1 MCGIAGIVD
10 LRGHRPVPLGRLRR
24 MADAMAHRGPDDDGY
39 FQTEGLGLA
48 NRRLSIVGL
57 ADGRQPI
64 TNEDG
69 SVVVV
74 FNGEL
79 FDYPELKPALEA
91 RGHRFATHCDTEL
104 IAHLWEDHQ
113 DQLLEHLRGQ
123 FAFAVWDQR
132 RRRLVLARDRFGI
145 CPLFWSRQISPEG
158 DWLLFASEIKGLLAS
173 GLVEARPDLRG
184 IDQVFHFLAVPGP
197 ATCFEGVQLL
207 QPGHALTIDLDGRD
221 HDARIRQR
229 CYWAI
234 DFPDRGQEERGTK
247 HVVDEFERLMV
258 AAVERRLRADVPVVS
273 YVSGGVDSSVVAAI
287 AARVRGEPI
296 PTFTVQIKAPHL
308 DESRQAAVVS
318 RHIGAQPI
326 VVPVGN
332 TDVVDA
338 YPELIRA
345 AEAPVIDTSSTAML
359 MMAREVHRR
368 GYKVALTGEGSDEW
382 LAGYAWYKVHRLL
395 GYFDRVPG
403 FPLGH
408 AIRGLLYDIA
418 GAPLGAQ
425 RHIRAIRESLGDHS
439 AFQDFYSLLVAT
451 RFLFLGDDTLAAL
464 ADHNPYLALEPNLDR
479 MQRWDPLNRGL
490 YWAGR
495 IHLAGHLLSLK
506 GDRVAMH
513 SSVETRYPF
522 LDEDVFAF
530 LAGLHPDWK
539 LRGFTDK
546 YILRLVG
553 ERYLPREIAWRRK
566 AMFRAPLDSFF
577 AGHVPKF
584 VDELLSE
591 ASLRKTGWFNIER
604 VRFWRQRMQTGRLG
618 VRQRTIVELGMVGV
632 LTSQLWYQTFIDSSL
647 ADIGSRGAS
656 TAPLEAPPSNGIARA
671 KPARELG

>member
-10 LRGHRPVPLGRLRR
+10 LRGDGPIPPGRLRR
-24 MADAMAHRGPDDDGY
+24 MAEAMVHRGPDEDGY
-39 FQTEGLGLA
+39 FQVDGLALA

-79 FDYPELKPALEA
+79 FDYPELRPVLEA
-91 RGHRFATHCDTEL
+91 KGHRFATHCDTEL
-104 IAHLWEDHQ
+104 IVHLWEEHQ
-113 DQLLEHLRGQ
+113 EGLFEHLRGQ

-145 CPLFWSRQISPEG
+145 CPLFWSRQVSRDG
-158 DWLLFASEIKGLLAS
+158 DRLLFASEIKGLLAS
-173 GLVEARPDLRG
+173 GLVEARPDPRG

-207 QPGHALTIDLDGRD
+207 QPGHALTIDLDPRP
-221 HDARIRQR
+221 ARIREWR
-229 CYWAI
+229 YWAI
-234 DFPDRGQEERGTK
+234 DFPDRGHEERGGP
-247 HVVDEFERLMV
+247 HVVDDFERVLA

-273 YVSGGVDSSVVAAI
+273 YVSGGIDSSVVAAM
-287 AARVRGEPI
+287 AARVRGEPV
-296 PTFTVQIKAPHL
+296 PAFTVQIKAPRL

-326 VVPVGN
+326 VVAVAP

-382 LAGYAWYKVHRLL
+382 LAGYVWYKVHRLL
-395 GYFDRVPG
+395 GYLDRVPG
-403 FPLGH
+403 VPLGH
-408 AIRGLLYDIA
+408 AVRRLLYGIV
-418 GAPLGAQ
+418 GAPEGAR
-425 RHIRAIRESLGDHS
+425 RHIAAVRESLGDHS
-439 AFQDFYSLLVAT
+439 PFQDFYSLLAAA
-451 RFLFLGDDTLAAL
+451 RFLFLDEDTLDAL
-464 ADHNPYLALEPNLDR
+464 ADHNPYLELAPNLGR
-479 MQRWDPLNRGL
+479 MQRWHPLNRGL

-522 LDEDVFAF
+522 LDEDVFTF

-539 LRGFTDK
+539 LRGFRDK
-546 YILRLVG
+546 YILRRVG

-577 AGHVPKF
+577 AADAPPF
-584 VDELLSE
+584 VDQLLSD
-591 ASLRKTGWFNIER
+591 ASLRKTGWFNVER
-604 VRFWRQRMQTGRLG
+604 VHLWRRRLQEG
-618 VRQRTIVELGMVGV
+618 TLGLRQRTIGELGMVGV
-632 LTSQLWYQTFIDSSL
+632 LTSQLWYQTFIDRGL
-647 ADIGSRGAS
+647 AD
-656 TAPLEAPPSNGIARA
+656 L
-671 KPARELG
+671 

>member
-10 LRGHRPVPLGRLRR
+10 LRGHRPVPAGRLRR
-24 MADAMAHRGPDDDGY
+24 MADAMVHRGPDDEGY
-39 FQTEGLGLA
+39 FTTDGVGLA

-79 FDYPELKPALEA
+79 FDYPELKAALETK
-91 RGHRFATHCDTEL
+91 GHRFSTHCDTEL
-104 IAHLWEDHQ
+104 IAHLWEEHEDRLV
-113 DQLLEHLRGQ
+113 DHLRGQ
-123 FAFAVWDQR
+123 FAFALWDQR

-145 CPLFWSRQISPEG
+145 CPLYWSRQASPEG
-158 DWLLFASEIKGLLAS
+158 DWLLFASEIKGLLGS

-197 ATCFEGVQLL
+197 ATCFAGIELL
-207 QPGHALTIDLDGRD
+207 QPGHALTIDLNGRGR
-221 HDARIRQR
+221 DARIEARR
-229 CYWAI
+229 YWAI
-234 DFPDRGQEERGTK
+234 DFPNRGEEIRGTNQT
-247 HVVDEFERLMV
+247 VDELERLLLR
-258 AAVERRLRADVPVVS
+258 AVDRRLRADVPVVS
-273 YVSGGVDSSVVAAI
+273 YVSGGIDSSIVAAM
-287 AARVRGEPI
+287 AARIRGEPV
-296 PTFTVQIKAPHL
+296 PSFTVQIKTPRL
-308 DESRQAAVVS
+308 DETHQAAVVS
-318 RHIGAQPI
+318 RHIGAEPI
-326 VVPVGN
+326 VVPVHD

-382 LAGYAWYKVHRLL
+382 LAGYVWYKVHRVFGLL
-395 GYFDRVPG
+395 DRLPG
-403 FPLGH
+403 LPLGG
-408 AIRGLLYDIA
+408 AVRQLLYDII
-418 GAPLGAQ
+418 GFAPDAQ
-425 RHIRAIRESLGDHS
+425 RHVRAIREPLGDHS
-439 AFQDFYSLLVAT
+439 AFHDFYSLLIAA
-451 RFLFLGDDTLAAL
+451 RFLFFDDDTLAAL
-464 ADHNPYLALEPNLDR
+464 ADHNPYLALAPDLDR
-479 MQRWDPLNRGL
+479 MRRWDPLNRGL

-506 GDRVAMH
+506 GDRVAMR

-530 LAGLHPDWK
+530 LAGLHPDSK
-539 LRGFTDK
+539 LRGFRDK

-553 ERYLPREIAWRRK
+553 ERYLPREIAWRPK

-577 AGHVPKF
+577 ARHAARF

-591 ASLRKTGWFNIER
+591 PSLRKTGWFNVER
-604 VRFWRQRMQTGRLG
+604 VGTWRRRMQTGRVSL
-618 VRQRTIVELGMVGV
+618 RQRTVIELGLVGV
-632 LTSQLWYQTFIDSSL
+632 LTSQLWYHTFIDGSL
-647 ADIGSRGAS
+647 ADLPSSAAS
-656 TAPLEAPPSNGIARA
+656 MAPLEAPGA
-671 KPARELG
+671 

>member
-10 LRGHRPVPLGRLRR
+10 LRGNRPVPAGLLRR
-24 MADAMAHRGPDDDGY
+24 MADALIHRGPDDDGY
-39 FQTEGLGLA
+39 FQADGLGLA

-79 FDYPELKPALEA
+79 FDYPELKPVLEA

-104 IAHLWEDHQ
+104 IAHLWEEHQ
-113 DQLLEHLRGQ
+113 DQLFEHLRGQ

-145 CPLFWSRQISPEG
+145 CPLFWSRQVSPEG

-173 GLVEARPDLRG
+173 GLVQARPDLRG

-197 ATCFEGVQLL
+197 ATCFEGIQLL

-221 HDARIRQR
+221 HAARIQQR

-234 DFPDRGQEERGTK
+234 DFPDRGQEERGGK
-247 HVVDEFERLMV
+247 KAVDELERLMV

-273 YVSGGVDSSVVAAI
+273 YVSGGIDSSLVAAM
-287 AARVRGEPI
+287 AARARGA
-296 PTFTVQIKAPHL
+296 PTPAFTVQIKAPRL

-326 VVPVGN
+326 VVPVGT
-332 TDVVDA
+332 TDVVET
-338 YPELIRA
+338 YPELIGA
-345 AEAPVIDTSSTAML
+345 TEAPVIDTSATAML

-382 LAGYAWYKVHRLL
+382 LAGYVWYKVHRVL
-395 GYFDRVPG
+395 GWLDCVPG
-403 FPLGH
+403 LSLGH
-408 AIRGLLYDIA
+408 AVRRLLYDIVE
-418 GAPLGAQ
+418 APLGAQ

-439 AFQDFYSLLVAT
+439 AFQDFYSLFAAA
-451 RFLFLGDDTLAAL
+451 RFLFFHDDTLAAL
-464 ADHNPYLALEPNLDR
+464 ADHNPYLELEPDLGR
-479 MQRWDPLNRGL
+479 MRRWDPLNRGL

-530 LAGLHPDWK
+530 LARLDPGWK
-539 LRGFTDK
+539 LRGFRDK

-553 ERYLPREIAWRRK
+553 ERYLPRDIAWRRK
-566 AMFRAPLDSFF
+566 AMFRAPLDGFF
-577 AGHVPKF
+577 ARAAPPF
-584 VDELLSE
+584 VDQLLSE
-591 ASLRKTGWFNIER
+591 GSLRKTGWFNIER
-604 VRFWRQRMQTGRLG
+604 VRFWRGRLRAGTLG

-632 LTSQLWYQTFIDSSL
+632 LTSQLWYQIFIDRSL
-647 ADIGSRGAS
+647 AD
-656 TAPLEAPPSNGIARA
+656 L
-671 KPARELG
+671 

>member
-1 MCGIAGIVD
+1 MV
-10 LRGHRPVPLGRLRR
+10 
-24 MADAMAHRGPDDDGY
+24 HRGPDDEGY
-39 FQTEGLGLA
+39 FEADGVGLA

-79 FDYPELKPALEA
+79 FDYPERKAALEA
-91 RGHRFATHCDTEL
+91 KGHRFATHCDTEL
-104 IAHLWEDHQ
+104 IAHLWEEHD
-113 DQLLEHLRGQ
+113 DQLLDHLSGQ
-123 FAFAVWDQR
+123 FAFAVWDRR

-145 CPLFWSRQISPEG
+145 CPLYWSRQVSPEG

-197 ATCFEGVQLL
+197 ATCFAGVELL
-207 QPGHALTIDLDGRD
+207 PPGHALTIDLPGDGRD
-221 HDARIRQR
+221 ARIQSRR
-229 CYWAI
+229 YWAI
-234 DFPDRGQEERGTK
+234 DFPDRGQEVRGTK
-247 HVVDEFERLMV
+247 QTVDEFERLLLG
-258 AAVERRLRADVPVVS
+258 AVERRLRADVPVVS
-273 YVSGGVDSSVVAAI
+273 YVSGGIDSSVVAAM
-287 AARVRGEPI
+287 AARIRGEPI
-296 PTFTVQIKAPHL
+296 PTFTVQIKAPRL
-308 DESRQAAVVS
+308 DETRQAAVVS

-326 VVPVGN
+326 VVPVNG

-345 AEAPVIDTSSTAML
+345 TEAPVIDTSSTAML

-368 GYKVALTGEGSDEW
+368 GYKVALTGEGADEW
-382 LAGYAWYKVHRLL
+382 LAGYVWYKVHRLFGRL
-395 GYFDRVPG
+395 DRIPG
-403 FPLGH
+403 LPLGG
-408 AIRGLLYDIA
+408 AVRQLLYDITGTA
-418 GAPLGAQ
+418 AGAQ
-425 RHIRAIRESLGDHS
+425 RHIRAIRESLGHHS
-439 AFQDFYSLLVAT
+439 AFQDFYSLLIAA
-451 RFLFLGDDTLAAL
+451 RFLFFDEDTLAAL
-464 ADHNPYLALEPNLDR
+464 ADHNPYLALAPDLDR
-479 MQRWDPLNRGL
+479 MRRWDPLNRGL

-539 LRGFTDK
+539 LRGFRDK
-546 YILRLVG
+546 YILRRVG
-553 ERYLPREIAWRRK
+553 ERYLPREIAWRPK

-577 AGHVPKF
+577 ARHVPRF

-591 ASLRKTGWFNIER
+591 PSLRKTGWFNVER
-604 VRFWRQRMQTGRLG
+604 VGAWRRRMQAGRLG
-618 VRQRTIVELGMVGV
+618 MRQRTIVELGMVGV
-632 LTSQLWYQTFIDSSL
+632 LTSQLWYHTFIDGSL
-647 ADIGSRGAS
+647 ADLPSSAAS
-656 TAPLEAPPSNGIARA
+656 MAPLEAPGA
-671 KPARELG
+671 

>member
-10 LRGHRPVPLGRLRR
+10 LRHQRSVPVDRLRR
-24 MADAMAHRGPDDDGY
+24 MADAMIHRGPDDDGY
-39 FQTEGLGLA
+39 FEGAGLGLA

-79 FDYPELKPALEA
+79 FEYPELKPVLEA

-113 DQLLEHLRGQ
+113 EGTFERLRGQ
-123 FAFAVWDQR
+123 FAVAVWDQR
-132 RRRLVLARDRFGI
+132 RRRLTLGRDRFGI
-145 CPLFWSRQISPEG
+145 CPLYWSRQTSSDG
-158 DWLLFASEIKGLLAS
+158 DWLVFASEIKGLLAS
-173 GLVEARPDLRG
+173 GLVRARPDLRG

-197 ATCFEGVQLL
+197 STCFEGVQLL
-207 QPGHALTIDLDGRD
+207 QPGHMLTVDLDGREPT
-221 HDARIRQR
+221 ARLEPR

-234 DFPDRGQEERGTK
+234 DFPDEGEEVRGSRAL
-247 HVVDEFERLMV
+247 VDELERRLV
-258 AAVERRLRADVPVVS
+258 TAVERRLRADVPVVS
-273 YVSGGVDSSVVAAI
+273 YVSGGIDSSLVAAI
-287 AARVRGEPI
+287 AARVRGEPL
-296 PTFTVQIKAPHL
+296 PSFSVQIKAKGL
-308 DESRQAAVVS
+308 DESREAAIVA
-318 RHIGAQPI
+318 RHLGARPI
-326 VVPVGN
+326 VVPVGE

-359 MMAREVHRR
+359 MMARDVHRH

-382 LAGYAWYKVHRLL
+382 LAGYVWYKVHRLFGHL
-395 GYFDRVPG
+395 DRLPG
-403 FPLGH
+403 LPLGQTV
-408 AIRGLLYDIA
+408 RRLLFDVA
-418 GAPLGAQ
+418 GAPAGAL
-425 RHIRAIRESLGDHS
+425 RHVRSLSASLGHHS
-439 AFQDFYSLLVAT
+439 AFHDFYSLLAVS
-451 RFLFLGDDTLAAL
+451 RFLFLGDDALAAL
-464 ADHNPYLALEPNLDR
+464 ADHNPYLALQPDLDR
-479 MQRWDPLNRGL
+479 MRRWAPLNRGL

-522 LDEDVFAF
+522 LDEDVFTF

-539 LRGFTDK
+539 LHGFRDK

-553 ERYLPREIAWRRK
+553 ERYLPKEIAWRRK

-577 AGHVPKF
+577 TGRVPEF
-584 VDELLSE
+584 VDQLLSE
-591 ASLRKTGWFNIER
+591 ASLRKTGWFDVDR
-604 VRFWRQRMQTGRLG
+604 VRSWRARLRAG
-618 VRQRTIVELGMVGV
+618 ALGFRQRTIVELGMVGV
-632 LTSQLWYQTFIDSSL
+632 VTSQLWYHTFVESTL
-647 ADIGSRGAS
+647 ADLPGWQPPRHAARGEPRVAH
-656 TAPLEAPPSNGIARA
+656 E
-671 KPARELG
+671 

>member
-1 MCGIAGIVD
+1 MV
-10 LRGHRPVPLGRLRR
+10 
-24 MADAMAHRGPDDDGY
+24 HRGPDDEGY
-39 FQTEGLGLA
+39 FEVDGVGLA

-79 FDYPELKPALEA
+79 FDYPELKAALEA
-91 RGHRFATHCDTEL
+91 KGHRFATHCDTEL
-104 IAHLWEDHQ
+104 IAHLWEEHE
-113 DQLLEHLRGQ
+113 DQLLDHLRGQ

-145 CPLFWSRQISPEG
+145 CPLFWSRQVSPEG
-158 DWLLFASEIKGLLAS
+158 DWFLFASEIKGLLAS

-184 IDQVFHFLAVPGP
+184 IDQVFHFLAAPGP
-197 ATCFEGVQLL
+197 ATCFAGVELL
-207 QPGHALTIDLDGRD
+207 PPGHALTIDLAGRGR
-221 HDARIRQR
+221 DARIQPRR
-229 CYWAI
+229 YWAI
-234 DFPDRGQEERGTK
+234 DFPDRGQEVRGTK
-247 HVVDEFERLMV
+247 QTVDEFERLLLG
-258 AAVERRLRADVPVVS
+258 AVERRLRADVPVVS
-273 YVSGGVDSSVVAAI
+273 YVSGGIDSSVVAAM
-287 AARVRGEPI
+287 AARIRGEPI
-296 PTFTVQIKAPHL
+296 PTFTVQIKAPRL
-308 DESRQAAVVS
+308 DETRQAAVVS

-326 VVPVGN
+326 VVPVN
-332 TDVVDA
+332 DTDVVDA

-382 LAGYAWYKVHRLL
+382 LAGYVWYKIHRLFGQL
-395 GYFDRVPG
+395 DRIPG
-403 FPLGH
+403 LPLGQ
-408 AIRGLLYDIA
+408 AVRELLYGIT
-418 GAPLGAQ
+418 GVAPGAQ
-425 RHIRAIRESLGDHS
+425 RHIRAIRESLGHHS
-439 AFQDFYSLLVAT
+439 AFQDFYSLLIAA
-451 RFLFLGDDTLAAL
+451 RFLFFDEDTLAAL
-464 ADHNPYLALEPNLDR
+464 ADHNPYLALAPDLDR
-479 MQRWDPLNRGL
+479 MRRWDPLNRGL

-522 LDEDVFAF
+522 LDENVFAF

-539 LRGFTDK
+539 LHGFRDK

-553 ERYLPREIAWRRK
+553 ERYLPRDIAWRPK
-566 AMFRAPLDSFF
+566 AMFRAPLHSFF
-577 AGHVPKF
+577 ARHAPRF

-591 ASLRKTGWFNIER
+591 PSLRKTGWFNVER
-604 VRFWRQRMQTGRLG
+604 VRAWRRRMQAGRLG
-618 VRQRTIVELGMVGV
+618 IRQRTIVELGMVGV
-632 LTSQLWYQTFIDSSL
+632 LTSQLWYHTFIDGSL
-647 ADIGSRGAS
+647 ADLPSSAAS
-656 TAPLEAPPSNGIARA
+656 MAPLEAPGT
-671 KPARELG
+671 